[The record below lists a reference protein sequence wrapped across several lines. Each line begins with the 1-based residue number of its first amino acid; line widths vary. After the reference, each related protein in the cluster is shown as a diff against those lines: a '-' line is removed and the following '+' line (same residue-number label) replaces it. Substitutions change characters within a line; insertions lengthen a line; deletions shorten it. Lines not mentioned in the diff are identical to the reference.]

1 MKLNPDLMDNHQNDA
16 VTVPDR
22 TEAKTTTYLR
32 IIEEEECNS
41 SSSSSIGNNS
51 DDDVDDGDDAQSPY
65 RFNDHGNNN
74 KQITTTGSLD
84 DAMQALEKALPIR
97 RGISTFYD
105 GKSKSF
111 ACLANM
117 LHSSTPPITDIAKPD
132 NAFNRKR
139 RNLLATTLLSHKN
152 KNRAFQ
158 LSNISTGRISKK
170 PKTTTFHFA
179 SERED
184 NDVQSPNLSSM
195 RSFSMVNL
203 HRCSSRFGLKPTE
216 IENC

>member
-1 MKLNPDLMDNHQNDA
+1 MKPNPDLMDNHQNDA
-16 VTVPDR
+16 ITVPNR

-51 DDDVDDGDDAQSPY
+51 DDDVDDDGDDAQSPY
-65 RFNDHGNNN
+65 RFNDHGSNQ
-74 KQITTTGSLD
+74 QISTGSLD
-84 DAMQALEKALPIR
+84 DAIQALEKALPVR

-117 LHSSTPPITDIAKPD
+117 LHSSTPPITDIAKPE
-132 NAFNRKR
+132 NPFNRKR

-152 KNRAFQ
+152 KSRAFQ
-158 LSNISTGRISKK
+158 LSNTNTGRISKK
-170 PKTTTFHFA
+170 PKTTTFHHFA

-184 NDVQSPNLSSM
+184 NEVPSPNLSSM

-203 HRCSSRFGLKPTE
+203 HRCNSRFGLKPTE

>member
-1 MKLNPDLMDNHQNDA
+1 MNFH
-16 VTVPDR
+16 
-22 TEAKTTTYLR
+22 Y
-32 IIEEEECNS
+32 
-41 SSSSSIGNNS
+41 
-51 DDDVDDGDDAQSPY
+51 
-65 RFNDHGNNN
+65 
-74 KQITTTGSLD
+74 
-84 DAMQALEKALPIR
+84 R

-111 ACLANM
+111 ACLANV
-117 LHSSTPPITDIAKPD
+117 LHSSTSPITDIAKPD

-158 LSNISTGRISKK
+158 LSNINTGRISKK
-170 PKTTTFHFA
+170 PKTTPFHFA

-203 HRCSSRFGLKPTE
+203 HRCNSRFGLKPTE